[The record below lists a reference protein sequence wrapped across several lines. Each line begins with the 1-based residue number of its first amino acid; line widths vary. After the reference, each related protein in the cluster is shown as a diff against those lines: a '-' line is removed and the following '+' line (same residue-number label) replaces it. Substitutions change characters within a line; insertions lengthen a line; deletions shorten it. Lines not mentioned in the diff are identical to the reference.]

1 MIPLVDEFIIKV
13 DSNGKKIYIKNMKGL
28 ILWKLIY

>member
-13 DSNGKKIYIKNMKGL
+13 DSNEKKIYIKNMKGL
-28 ILWKLIY
+28 IL